1 MFLSPKLFLNKSFL
15 LNYYYGVNRSFIF
28 LQIINNLNSQ
38 NYVIKLS
45 HLFLNLMQKDAK
57 RFFFFSNF

>member
-1 MFLSPKLFLNKSFL
+1 MFLSPKLLLNKSSL
-15 LNYYYGVNRSFIF
+15 LNYYYGGNRSFIF

-38 NYVIKLS
+38 IYLIKLS
-45 HLFLNLMQKDAK
+45 HLFLDLMQKDVK